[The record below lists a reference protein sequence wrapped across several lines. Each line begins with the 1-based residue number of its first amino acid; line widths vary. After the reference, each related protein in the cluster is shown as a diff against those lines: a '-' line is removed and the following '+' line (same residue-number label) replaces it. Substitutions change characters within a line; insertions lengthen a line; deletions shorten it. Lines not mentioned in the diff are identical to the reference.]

1 MPVFC
6 HPHLSCVSSNESFVS
21 FPFSR
26 PTRCSLYHCLR
37 KFSFQVNYTSFSE
50 SSLNETARKITEVI
64 TKQSRHSHRRGI
76 CILLATKHE
85 SCNYCY
91 EQLVRVREHYVCSLG
106 EPWLGSHLSK
116 VLKMGKPI
124 NSSYLSMKLLDILS

>member
-1 MPVFC
+1 MF
-6 HPHLSCVSSNESFVS
+6 SVSLPQKVQLPSELHF
-21 FPFSR
+21 
-26 PTRCSLYHCLR
+26 
-37 KFSFQVNYTSFSE
+37 SFSE
-50 SSLNETARKITEVI
+50 SSLNETARKTTEVI
-64 TKQSRHSHRRGI
+64 TKQSRHSHRHGI

-124 NSSYLSMKLLDILS
+124 NSSYLSMKLLDTLS